1 MKLSI
6 KQQKTM
12 KTFLWCEVTYKSFSE
27 HFLAVTAESL
37 EEARTLAR
45 NEVNR
50 ICKEELKHTLL
61 SESQKK
67 YYINERDNRLFTINT
82 TYPEIVEPNVA
93 RLFEHGNE

>member
-1 MKLSI
+1 
-6 KQQKTM
+6 M
-12 KTFLWCEVTYKSFSE
+12 KTFLWCEVTYESFE
-27 HFLAVTAESL
+27 EDFLAVTAESL

-50 ICKEELKHTLL
+50 ICEEKHKYTLF
-61 SESQKK
+61 SESDKK
-67 YYINERDNRLFTINT
+67 YCIEERDNRLFTINT